1 MPINCSE
8 FTAYPLKITKFIAVT
23 NEFWHN
29 YNIMVKSHKI
39 VLLYELWLLQ
49 YDTQL

>member
-23 NEFWHN
+23 MNFGTT
-29 YNIMVKSHKI
+29 II
-39 VLLYELWLLQ
+39 LWLRV
-49 YDTQL
+49 TK